1 MNDTFNINRF
11 WLLVRR
17 QWTENKKVYLL
28 LWGVISISVMVLQFF
43 SAFNEPYILYILL
56 FCFSGCALSTTLF
69 SRWSDYSRSSFYL
82 LLPASVTEKFLCGL
96 FYGIFLFIP
105 VYCVNYFI
113 FRYIITYL
121 VILLFPNNLIPFSA
135 IIYGVIH
142 EIITT
147 PFSTIIIIFL
157 SFLFTQSLFMTIFIR
172 FKRNQV
178 LIFLI
183 TIMAILLIY
192 NYGMGIFVTNLVNVQ
207 VGSIRVPGVFLT
219 FYSPDFGYQSF
230 KSVSSEHFSFIKLIW
245 ILNNLVWF
253 LVFFILYLTARF
265 KLKERE
271 I

>member
-43 SAFNEPYILYILL
+43 PSFNEPYILYILL
-56 FCFSGCALSTTLF
+56 FCFSGCAISTTLF
-69 SRWSDYSRSSFYL
+69 SRWSDYGRSSFYL

-96 FYGIFLFIP
+96 FYGILLFIP
-105 VYCVNYFI
+105 LYCLNYFI

-121 VILLFPNNLIPFSA
+121 VIMLFDNKLPSFSA
-135 IIYGVIH
+135 FINGAIH

-147 PFSTIIIIFL
+147 PFPTYIVIFL

-172 FKRNQV
+172 FKRYQV

-192 NYGMGIFVTNLVNVQ
+192 NIGMWNIVTKLVRVQ
-207 VGSIRVPGVFLT
+207 VGSIRTPGPFLT
-219 FYSPDFGYQSF
+219 FFSADFGYQSF
-230 KSVSSEHFSFIKLIW
+230 KSVISELFSFIKLIW
-245 ILNNLVWF
+245 GLNDLVWF
-253 LVFFILYLTARF
+253 VVFIILYITARF